1 MKTQSPQFSTVEL
14 LKAASI
20 AQIDPA
26 SIPANANP
34 WSWNDSRALS
44 WQSAFR
50 SLNPAMAQE
59 AEVSF
64 GPPLSLALQAALDEL
79 IPMTID
85 LEREL
90 SIKRPHQHQ
99 QMQKAAVDEAIAR
112 MQEGMEV
119 ERTRRAEMTPSPEAL
134 QRQLM
139 ASKEAAAAHLRDAP
153 NGCWSAPFQK
163 QRAAPAA
170 MDAAPSSRCFAPCSG
185 TAFGIPPTR
194 TGVMCSNRSM
204 AKGSRCSAMTAGR

>member
-1 MKTQSPQFSTVEL
+1 MTNTKPQFSVAEL
-14 LKAASI
+14 IKAAEL
-20 AQIDPA
+20 AGIDPA
-26 SIPANANP
+26 SLPATANP
-34 WSWNDSRALS
+34 WTLSGDSRAFA

-50 SLNPAMAQE
+50 ALNPSMAQE

-64 GPPLSLALQAALDEL
+64 GPPLSLALQAALDEV
-79 IPMTID
+79 IPMTTD

-139 ASKEAAAAHLRDAP
+139 ASKEAAAAHLRALNGHPDA
-153 NGCWSAPFQK
+153 S
-163 QRAAPAA
+163 
-170 MDAAPSSRCFAPCSG
+170 DA
-185 TAFGIPPTR
+185 
-194 TGVMCSNRSM
+194 
-204 AKGSRCSAMTAGR
+204 

>member
-1 MKTQSPQFSTVEL
+1 MKTPSPQFSTAEL
-14 LKAASI
+14 LKAAEI
-20 AQIDPA
+20 AQIDPNT
-26 SIPANANP
+26 IPGNANP
-34 WSWNDSRALS
+34 WNWKDSRALS

-50 SLNPAMAQE
+50 TLNPAMAQE

-64 GPPLSLALQAALDEL
+64 GPPLSLALQAALDKL
-79 IPMTID
+79 IPMTTD

-119 ERTRRAEMTPSPEAL
+119 ERTRRAEITPSPEAL

-153 NGCWSAPFQK
+153 NGCGSAPF
-163 QRAAPAA
+163 
-170 MDAAPSSRCFAPCSG
+170 
-185 TAFGIPPTR
+185 
-194 TGVMCSNRSM
+194 
-204 AKGSRCSAMTAGR
+204 

>member
-14 LKAASI
+14 IKAASI

-34 WSWNDSRALS
+34 WSWNDSRAIS

-79 IPMTID
+79 IPMTTD

-99 QMQKAAVDEAIAR
+99 QRQQAA
-112 MQEGMEV
+112 
-119 ERTRRAEMTPSPEAL
+119 AL
-134 QRQLM
+134 QGLLM
-139 ASKEAAAAHLRDAP
+139 ARTAPPARPQAAAWPTSSTLAQ
-153 NGCWSAPFQK
+153 G
-163 QRAAPAA
+163 AAT
-170 MDAAPSSRCFAPCSG
+170 S
-185 TAFGIPPTR
+185 
-194 TGVMCSNRSM
+194 
-204 AKGSRCSAMTAGR
+204 

>member
-1 MKTQSPQFSTVEL
+1 MTNTKPQFAIAEL
-14 LKAASI
+14 LKAAEI

-26 SIPANANP
+26 AIPGNANP
-34 WSWNDSRALS
+34 WSWKDSRAFA

-50 SLNPAMAQE
+50 ALNPSMAQE

-79 IPMTID
+79 IPMTTD

-99 QMQKAAVDEAIAR
+99 QRQQAAVDEAIAR

-119 ERTRRAEMTPSPEAL
+119 ERTRRAEITPSPEVL

-139 ASKEAAAAHLRDAP
+139 ASKEAAAAHLRALNGLPVSSDA
-153 NGCWSAPFQK
+153 
-163 QRAAPAA
+163 
-170 MDAAPSSRCFAPCSG
+170 
-185 TAFGIPPTR
+185 
-194 TGVMCSNRSM
+194 
-204 AKGSRCSAMTAGR
+204 

>member
-1 MKTQSPQFSTVEL
+1 MTNTKPQFAIAEL
-14 LKAASI
+14 LKAAEI

-26 SIPANANP
+26 AIPGNANP
-34 WSWNDSRALS
+34 WSWKDSRAFA

-50 SLNPAMAQE
+50 ALNPAMAQE

-64 GPPLSLALQAALDEL
+64 GPPLSLALQAALDEV
-79 IPMTID
+79 IPMTTD

-112 MQEGMEV
+112 MQEGMED

-139 ASKEAAAAHLRDAP
+139 ASKEAAAAHLRALNGHPDA
-153 NGCWSAPFQK
+153 S
-163 QRAAPAA
+163 
-170 MDAAPSSRCFAPCSG
+170 DA
-185 TAFGIPPTR
+185 
-194 TGVMCSNRSM
+194 
-204 AKGSRCSAMTAGR
+204 